1 MAIYNTSQSRSLN
14 HGQGCLSSGTYGNHA
29 HDKNGFLS
37 VFSSLV
43 KSHARIAEELDIN
56 VARFTV
62 AGLLKMR
69 LLPRTTHALYIDSD
83 RNVRLHLSSILEA
96 LWNDRTF
103 KYIGDGSWCMGVGNG
118 QEKTPLQKAMMIGP
132 VWEPMLAER
141 LRHEGLP
148 IEQQRHECGYYLDIA
163 LVDGES
169 KLDVE
174 VDGRQHKI
182 LPSQRAKDIVRDY
195 RLKANGWSVLRI
207 EVADIIANTSNCIE
221 RVKNTWNNL
230 KEGDSI

>member
-1 MAIYNTSQSRSLN
+1 MTYNEAQNEER
-14 HGQGCLSSGTYGNHA
+14 
-29 HDKNGFLS
+29 
-37 VFSSLV
+37 
-43 KSHARIAEELDIN
+43 RISPISESCVDSDMVASETKLAVAE
-56 VARFTV
+56 
-62 AGLLKMR
+62 LLKKR
-69 LLPRTTHALYIDSD
+69 LLPRTTYDLYVESD
-83 RNVRLHLSSILEA
+83 RNVRLCLPLIINA

-132 VWEPMLAER
+132 VWEPMLAEGLR
-141 LRHEGLP
+141 LEGLP

-207 EVADIIANTSNCIE
+207 EVADIIANPPNCIE
-221 RVKNTWNNL
+221 RVKNAWNKL
-230 KEGDSI
+230 KEGDSV

>member
-1 MAIYNTSQSRSLN
+1 MTYNKAQNEERISLISEL
-14 HGQGCLSSGTYGNHA
+14 CVDSDMVASETKLA
-29 HDKNGFLS
+29 
-37 VFSSLV
+37 V
-43 KSHARIAEELDIN
+43 AE
-56 VARFTV
+56 
-62 AGLLKMR
+62 LLKKR
-69 LLPRTTHALYIDSD
+69 LLPRTTHDLYVDSD
-83 RNVRLHLSSILEA
+83 RNARLSLPLILES

-103 KYIGDGSWCMGVGNG
+103 RYVGDGSWCMGVGNG

-141 LRHEGLP
+141 LRLEGLP

-207 EVADIIANTSNCIE
+207 EVADIIANPSNCIE
-221 RVKNTWNNL
+221 RVKNTWNKL

>member
-1 MAIYNTSQSRSLN
+1 MTYNEAQNEER
-14 HGQGCLSSGTYGNHA
+14 
-29 HDKNGFLS
+29 
-37 VFSSLV
+37 
-43 KSHARIAEELDIN
+43 RISPISESCVDSDMVASETKLAVAE
-56 VARFTV
+56 
-62 AGLLKMR
+62 LLKKR
-69 LLPRTTHALYIDSD
+69 LLPRTTYDLYVESD
-83 RNVRLHLSSILEA
+83 RNVRLCLPLIINA

-207 EVADIIANTSNCIE
+207 EVADIIANPANCIE
-221 RVKNTWNNL
+221 RVKNTWNKL

>member
-1 MAIYNTSQSRSLN
+1 MTYNEEQNEERRI
-14 HGQGCLSSGTYGNHA
+14 SSISESCVDSDMVASETKLA
-29 HDKNGFLS
+29 
-37 VFSSLV
+37 V
-43 KSHARIAEELDIN
+43 AE
-56 VARFTV
+56 
-62 AGLLKMR
+62 LLKKR
-69 LLPRTTHALYIDSD
+69 LLPRTTYDLYVESD
-83 RNVRLHLSSILEA
+83 RNVRLCLSLIINA

-103 KYIGDGSWCMGVGNG
+103 KYIGDGSWCMGVGSG

-148 IEQQRHECGYYLDIA
+148 IVQQRHECGYYLDIA

-207 EVADIIANTSNCIE
+207 EVADIIANPSNCIE
-221 RVKNTWNNL
+221 RVKNTWNKL